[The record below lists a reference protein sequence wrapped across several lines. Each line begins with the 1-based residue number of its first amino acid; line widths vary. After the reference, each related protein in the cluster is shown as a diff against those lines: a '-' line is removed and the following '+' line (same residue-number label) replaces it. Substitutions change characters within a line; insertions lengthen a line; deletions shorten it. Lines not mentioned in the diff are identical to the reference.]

1 MTDLPLWRSMMFV
14 PVNVERFVD
23 KAHTRGADAII
34 LDLEDSILP
43 ADKAAARDLVPA
55 AAAKVARGGA
65 DVAVRINR
73 PWRLAVR
80 DLEAVV
86 SPAVAALALPK
97 TADAGHI
104 RAIAEIVGEL
114 ERERAM
120 AVGQTRL
127 IAMIETPESYF
138 HLREI
143 AGADRRMVA
152 MIVGSEDF
160 ALAMGMAPEPDGLAH
175 VTLATVIAARAAG
188 LLPLGF
194 IGSLAEFADG
204 DAFRAMA
211 RRARGLGFEGAFCIH
226 PGQVAILNQEYSPT
240 EAELAQ
246 ARRVIAAAQAAEAEG
261 RGAFQLDGVMIDI
274 PIVERAERLLARQT
288 AIEKRGGTVDRA

>member
-1 MTDLPLWRSMMFV
+1 MTELPIWRSMMFV
-14 PVNVERFVD
+14 PVNVDRFVD

-43 ADKAAARDLVPA
+43 ADKAAARELVPA
-55 AAAKVARGGA
+55 AAARVAQGGA

-80 DLEAVV
+80 DLEAAVC
-86 SPAVAALALPK
+86 PAVTALALPK

-104 RAIAEIVGEL
+104 RVIAEIVGEL
-114 ERERAM
+114 ERDRAM
-120 AVGQTRL
+120 PVGTTRL
-127 IAMIETPESYF
+127 IAMIETPEAYV

-143 AGADRRMVA
+143 AGADRRVVA

-175 VTLATVIAARAAG
+175 VTFATVIAARAAG

-194 IGSLAEFADG
+194 IGSLAQFADG
-204 DAFRAMA
+204 DGFRAMA

-240 EAELAQ
+240 EAELAH
-246 ARRVIAAAQAAEAEG
+246 AGRVIAAFRAAEREG

-274 PIVERAERLLARQT
+274 PIVERARRLLARQA
-288 AIEKRGGTVDRA
+288 AIDARTGNVDRS

>member
-55 AAAKVARGGA
+55 AATKVARGGA

-114 ERERAM
+114 ERDRAM
-120 AVGQTRL
+120 TIGQTRL
-127 IAMIETPESYF
+127 IAMIETPEAYF

-160 ALAMGMAPEPDGLAH
+160 ALAMGMAPEPDGLGH

-194 IGSLAEFADG
+194 IGSLAGVADG
-204 DAFRAMA
+204 EAFRAMA
-211 RRARGLGFEGAFCIH
+211 GRARGLGFEGAFCIH

-240 EAELAQ
+240 EAELDH
-246 ARRVIAAAQAAEAEG
+246 ARRVIAAAQAAERDG

-274 PIVERAERLLARQT
+274 PIVERAERPGCEGEELW
-288 AIEKRGGTVDRA
+288 KTVKI

>member
-14 PVNVERFVD
+14 PVNVDRFVD
-23 KAHTRGADAII
+23 KAHTRGADAVI

-43 ADKAAARDLVPA
+43 ADKAAARALVPA
-55 AAAKVARGGA
+55 AAAKAARGGA
-65 DVAVRINR
+65 DVVVRINR

-80 DLEAVV
+80 DLEAAVC
-86 SPAVAALALPK
+86 PAVAALALPK

-120 AVGQTRL
+120 TVGAIRL
-127 IAMIETPESYF
+127 IAMIETAAAYF

-152 MIVGSEDF
+152 MILGSEDF
-160 ALAMGMAPEPDGLAH
+160 ALEMGMAPEPDGLAH
-175 VTLATVIAARAAG
+175 ATFATAIAARAAG

-194 IGSLAEFADG
+194 IGSLAQFADR
-204 DAFRAMA
+204 DAFRTMV

-226 PGQVAILNQEYSPT
+226 PSQVAILNQEFSPT
-240 EAELAQ
+240 AAEVAH
-246 ARRVIAAAQAAEAEG
+246 AGSVIAAFRAAEAAG
-261 RGAFQLDGVMIDI
+261 RGAIELDGVMIDI
-274 PIVERAERLLARQT
+274 PVVARAERLLARQA
-288 AIEKRGGTVDRA
+288 AIEERAGKAADL

>member
-1 MTDLPLWRSMMFV
+1 MTTLPLWRSMMFV

-23 KAHTRGADAII
+23 KAHSRGADAII
-34 LDLEDSILP
+34 LDLEDSII
-43 ADKAAARDLVPA
+43 AAEKAAARQLVVA

-86 SPAVAALALPK
+86 SPAGAALALPK
-97 TADAGHI
+97 TADAGHV

-114 ERERAM
+114 EAERGM
-120 AVGQTRL
+120 AVGTTRL
-127 IAMIETPESYF
+127 IAMIETPEAYF

-143 AGADRRMVA
+143 AGADPRMVA

-160 ALAMGMAPEPDGLAH
+160 ALAMGMPADPDGLAH
-175 VTLATVIAARAAG
+175 VTLETVIAARAAG

-194 IGSLAEFADG
+194 IGSLAQFADAE
-204 DAFRAMA
+204 AFRAIVHRA
-211 RRARGLGFEGAFCIH
+211 RRLGFEGAFCIH
-226 PGQVAILNQEYSPT
+226 PSQVAILNREYTPA
-240 EAELAQ
+240 EAELTH
-246 ARRVIAAAQAAEAEG
+246 ARRVIAAFAEAEAAG
-261 RGAFQLDGVMIDI
+261 QGAFQLDGVMIDI
-274 PIVERAERLLARQT
+274 PIVERAQRLLDRHA
-288 AIEKRGGTVDRA
+288 AIEARAPINKV

>member
-14 PVNVERFVD
+14 PVNVDRFVD

-43 ADKAAARDLVPA
+43 ADKAAARDLVPTA
-55 AAAKVARGGA
+55 AARVARGGA

-120 AVGQTRL
+120 PVGATRL
-127 IAMIETPESYF
+127 IAMIETPEAYF

-194 IGSLAEFADG
+194 IGSLAGFADG
-204 DAFRAMA
+204 AAFRAMA
-211 RRARGLGFEGAFCIH
+211 GRARGLGFEGAFCIH

-240 EAELAQ
+240 EVELAH
-246 ARRVIAAAQAAEAEG
+246 ARRVIAAFRAAERDG

-288 AIEKRGGTVDRA
+288 AIDARGGTVDRS